1 MPRIRNIFE
10 KYKEI
15 ISYGFWGVI
24 TTLVNYA
31 VFFVCLRLF
40 DINYLISNTV
50 SWVCAVTFAFITNK
64 IFVFNSIDWSMAK
77 LKAEV
82 LPFFLGRIFSLIV
95 ETVILYVLVD
105 GLSLNSEIMKVFTN
119 LVVVAINY
127 FISKFM
133 IFK

>member
-40 DINYLISNTV
+40 DINYLISNIG
-50 SWVCAVTFAFITNK
+50 SWVCAVTFAYVTNK
-64 IFVFNSIDWSMAK
+64 VFVFNSTDWSMSK
-77 LKAEV
+77 LKTEV
-82 LPFFLGRIFSLIV
+82 LSFLDGFFHW
-95 ETVILYVLVD
+95 
-105 GLSLNSEIMKVFTN
+105 
-119 LVVVAINY
+119 
-127 FISKFM
+127 
-133 IFK
+133 